1 MEEKEEKQSWALDAE
16 NKRRASLGI
25 EIFSSFKAMEE
36 FNDAK
41 ETGDDGKEND
51 IDVDNDY
58 LLNEGIQ
65 ILSDYTI
72 FNQSI
77 YLSKAA

>member
-1 MEEKEEKQSWALDAE
+1 MSISEFLLFFKVSL
-16 NKRRASLGI
+16 ASLK
-25 EIFSSFKAMEE
+25 SSIALYKAMED

-41 ETGDDGKEND
+41 ETLKNNKNSEID
-51 IDVDNDY
+51 IDNDY
-58 LLNEGIQ
+58 LLNEGAE

-72 FNQSI
+72 FNQNI